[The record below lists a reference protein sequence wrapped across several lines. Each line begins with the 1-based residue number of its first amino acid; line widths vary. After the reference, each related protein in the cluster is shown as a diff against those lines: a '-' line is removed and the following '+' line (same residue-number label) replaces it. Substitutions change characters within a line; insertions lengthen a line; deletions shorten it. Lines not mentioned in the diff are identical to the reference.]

1 MPWLIAKKLEMT
13 RVIKGYKFIPV
24 TLLEIPVLKVVA
36 KKTIEKDGYSAFSV
50 WVVDQK
56 NKKELTLKDW
66 KTSLNLN
73 CFSEIREFFCEECDL
88 EKYNVWDELGLN
100 LLEWVESVVIEW
112 FSKWKWF
119 AWAMKRHNFS
129 WGPWRVWSK
138 FHRALGSIG
147 NRKPRRTHKGKK
159 MHGHMWN
166 EKVTIKKVPV
176 ELVNKELNVVWV
188 RWWVPWGRNSSVKII
203 LN

>member
-1 MPWLIAKKLEMT
+1 MPGLIAKKLEMT

-50 WVVDQK
+50 GVVDQK
-56 NKKELTLKDW
+56 NKKELTLKDG

-88 EKYNVWDELGLN
+88 EKYNVGDELGLN
-100 LLEWVESVVIEW
+100 LLEGVESVVIEG
-112 FSKWKWF
+112 FSKGKGF
-119 AWAMKRHNFS
+119 AGAMKRHNFS
-129 WGPWRVWSK
+129 GGPGRVGSK

-159 MHGHMWN
+159 MHGHMGN

-176 ELVNKELNVVWV
+176 ELVNKELNVVGV
-188 RWWVPWGRNSSVKII
+188 RGGVPGGRNSSVKII